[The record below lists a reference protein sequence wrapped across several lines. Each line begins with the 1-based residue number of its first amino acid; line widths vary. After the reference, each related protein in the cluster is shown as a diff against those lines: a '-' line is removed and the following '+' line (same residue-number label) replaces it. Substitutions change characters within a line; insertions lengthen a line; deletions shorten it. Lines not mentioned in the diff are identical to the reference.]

1 MGIRLL
7 ISCRRGVAAIEFA
20 LLAPVYLFL
29 LLCIV
34 AYGIYFGAS
43 HAVQQISA
51 DAARVAVGGLSNQE
65 RVKLATNYVQ
75 RFADKY
81 AFIDASRLSL
91 SFRDE
96 FQPDPYFVVKVSFD
110 ARQLPIWRMLTYL
123 PLPSTT
129 IEKQSVI
136 RVGGI

>member
-75 RFADKY
+75 RFAGKY